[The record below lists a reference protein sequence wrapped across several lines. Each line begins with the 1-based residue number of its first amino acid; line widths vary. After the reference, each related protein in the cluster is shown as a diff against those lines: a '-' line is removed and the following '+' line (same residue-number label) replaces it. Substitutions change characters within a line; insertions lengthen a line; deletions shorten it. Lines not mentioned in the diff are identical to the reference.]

1 MSSRAAK
8 PFPAD
13 IAELIRKTAEATPFT
28 ALAGIRVEAI
38 EHGMVTVRLPFREA
52 ISRSFGIVHGGALMT
67 LMDVAGGLASAT
79 AQETWEPGQTNVTIA
94 SSAQFLSVASGVDLI
109 AVGRCTKAGK
119 SIKFCE
125 VEVTA
130 NGEPVARGA
139 FTFKTTQMRRQLR
152 PTSLRAAGGARQPWT
167 TRRTAS
173 TTSWVENGFASFV
186 FGIRPRNSATR
197 GEPVPP
203 VMNTILRS
211 SPA

>member
-139 FTFKTTQMRRQLR
+139 FTFKTTQMRRPLR
-152 PTSLRAAGGARQPWT
+152 PASRRAAGAERVSRGRPDARH
-167 TRRTAS
+167 RRRRGSRTAS
-173 TTSWVENGFASFV
+173 RASCSESAR
-186 FGIRPRNSATR
+186 GTRRPAGS
-197 GEPVPP
+197 
-203 VMNTILRS
+203 RS
-211 SPA
+211 RRS